1 MTKFILIFSAKQI
14 KLKIVF
20 NLNIGNLY
28 EEGKMRDIKSSKHVR
43 ESNFPNSLG
52 KSKFSIISVLFF
64 RFLMHFKKSKQIIS
78 LKILQYKINCRTN
91 IQDFLKICVL
101 FHLNIKK
108 LNWLSNFVQKYN
120 YYTLLN

>member
-1 MTKFILIFSAKQI
+1 MATFISIFSAKQI
-14 KLKIVF
+14 KFNIVS

-43 ESNFPNSLG
+43 VANFPNSLG

-108 LNWLSNFVQKYN
+108 WTWLSNFVQKYN